1 MGFMIFQR
9 DGVLY
14 SESTKINCNR
24 YKSNIL
30 IEDFDDDGVVDI
42 IVSCGDILT
51 IVSTDE
57 ISLVKYETLSGAIG
71 DAIVDIALAN
81 SDDGG
86 GVAKDVYAVTDDGE
100 MWRWKATSGNL
111 TMIDLERRPTSVVTL
126 IGQGG
131 GDLLAYGTEE
141 GFVRFVGDPDF
152 EFTNVSFCNQLFL
165 FVCGKAQTKECF
177 SCWDNFQFQKVLQR
191 DKTLY

>member
-1 MGFMIFQR
+1 MIFQR

-14 SESTKINCNR
+14 PESTKINCNR

-51 IVSTDE
+51 IVSTDD
-57 ISLVKYETLSGAIG
+57 IFLVKYETLSGAIG
-71 DAIVDIALAN
+71 DAIVDLALAN

-86 GVAKDVYAVTDDGE
+86 GAAKDVYAVTDDGE
-100 MWRWKATSGNL
+100 MWRWSATSGNL
-111 TMIDLERRPTSVVTL
+111 TMIDLEKRPTSVVTL

-141 GFVRFVGDPDF
+141 GFIRFVGDPDF
-152 EFTNVSFCNQLFL
+152 EFTDVSVCNYFFCFFLSAAKPRPRNV
-165 FVCGKAQTKECF
+165 F
-177 SCWDNFQFQKVLQR
+177 SCWDNF
-191 DKTLY
+191 